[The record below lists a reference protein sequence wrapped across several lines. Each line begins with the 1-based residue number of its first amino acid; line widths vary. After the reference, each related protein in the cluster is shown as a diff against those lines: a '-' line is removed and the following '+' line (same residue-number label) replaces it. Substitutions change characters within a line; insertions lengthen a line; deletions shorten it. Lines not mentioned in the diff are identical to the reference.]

1 MRDLFM
7 TGRSFTKRLAA
18 FLRYRR
24 ATHDMNTKYEDATV
38 EDIAREDTCIICRE
52 EMRPWSVTN
61 PPVPAGQQPP
71 ARSTGTVNERSRPK
85 KLPCGHILHL
95 GCLKSWLE
103 RQQACPTCRR
113 SVVEAA
119 HTRPEVT
126 NDGNAPAQG
135 VAQAPGQNGPNV
147 PAAPP
152 RRGNMRMLNIGPL
165 RLGFGQGN
173 LRDIAGGIDQPGQ
186 GNQAQGANPRVYGLE
201 LGFPRRAAAQA
212 QPQGTENHTT
222 AETLQDQI
230 REMEQ
235 TIMGEIRS
243 LQLTQQQLQ
252 LIQLLQAELSR
263 LQDMQ
268 NGVADPLA
276 PPAFQIP
283 QIPQMP
289 VIGQRPVAPTLLPAP
304 AQYMERHTVRPG
316 TVGIPSGSLDL
327 PPGVSIPEG
336 WTLLPMH
343 RMEGPPGSSPSTH
356 NASPAGPV
364 SSSGLATTATTQAHN
379 TSFSPTSSSSNNNIT
394 PTHTQSSEIPHQSQ
408 ASSVDSSDTNAIHT
422 PSSPSASTFLN
433 APGQGSSEFGPN
445 RPFPPTLP
453 HSAGE
458 GGPIIDSPRTAGEI
472 SNVESDASSY
482 RSTDQERLVRENRL
496 RRLNEDMARNAE
508 ERRRAQAEEM
518 EKTEGSDSKGKA
530 RAVSIEDAEDEDA

>member
-1 MRDLFM
+1 
-7 TGRSFTKRLAA
+7 
-18 FLRYRR
+18 
-24 ATHDMNTKYEDATV
+24 MNTKYEDATV

-71 ARSTGTVNERSRPK
+71 ARPTGTVNERSRPK

-119 HTRPEVT
+119 HTRPTVP
-126 NDGNAPAQG
+126 NDGNGPAQG
-135 VAQAPGQNGPNV
+135 AAQAPGQNVPNA

-173 LRDIAGGIDQPGQ
+173 LRDIAGGIENQPGQ
-186 GNQAQGANPRVYGLE
+186 GNQPQGANPRVYGLE
-201 LGFPRRAAAQA
+201 LGFPRRAAAQV
-212 QPQGTENHTT
+212 QPQDVEHNTT
-222 AETLQDQI
+222 AESLQDQI
-230 REMEQ
+230 REMEH

-252 LIQLLQAELSR
+252 LIQLLQAELGR

-268 NGVADPLA
+268 NGAADPVA

-283 QIPQMP
+283 RIPQIPI
-289 VIGQRPVAPTLLPAP
+289 IGQRPVAPTLLPAP

-316 TVGIPSGSLDL
+316 TVAIPSGSLDL

-343 RMEGPPGSSPSTH
+343 RMEGPPGGTTAAQS
-356 NASPAGPV
+356 ASPAGPA
-364 SSSGLATTATTQAHN
+364 SSSGLVPTATTQAH
-379 TSFSPTSSSSNNNIT
+379 TSFSPTSSPNNNLT
-394 PTHTQSSEIPHQSQ
+394 PTPTQSSEIPHQSQ

-422 PSSPSASTFLN
+422 PLSSSASTFLN
-433 APGQGSSEFGPN
+433 APGQGSVELTPN
-445 RPFPPTLP
+445 GPFPPAV
-453 HSAGE
+453 SQSVRE
-458 GGPIIDSPRTAGEI
+458 GGPIIDSTRTAGETPTTEPDI
-472 SNVESDASSY
+472 SSY
-482 RSTDQERLVRENRL
+482 RTTDQERLVRESRL
-496 RRLNEDMARNAE
+496 RRLNEEMASRAE
-508 ERRRAQAEEM
+508 ERRRAQAEEA
-518 EKTEGSDSKGKA
+518 EKAEGSESKGKA